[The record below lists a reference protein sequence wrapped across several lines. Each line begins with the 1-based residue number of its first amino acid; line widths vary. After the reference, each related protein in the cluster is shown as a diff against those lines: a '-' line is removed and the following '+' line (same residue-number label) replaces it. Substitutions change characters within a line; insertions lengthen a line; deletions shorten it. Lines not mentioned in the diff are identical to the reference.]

1 MTKIFS
7 SATKIAFLLLILSA
21 SIGFFRELITGEQ
34 FMSLV
39 MVAALAYW
47 KTNQTAQPQ

>member
-1 MTKIFS
+1 MAILN
-7 SATKIAFLLLILSA
+7 SATKLAFLLLIITA
-21 SIGFFRELITGEQ
+21 CVGFYQKLITGEQ

-47 KTNQTAQPQ
+47 KQNDTTKPL

>member
-1 MTKIFS
+1 MNILS
-7 SATKIAFLLLILSA
+7 SATKIAFILLIASA
-21 SIGFFRELITGEQ
+21 CVGFFLKLITGEQ

-47 KTNQTAQPQ
+47 KQNNTNEPK